1 MPASYIIKPL
11 WDIDW
16 DIADFGFSSAEWHFT
31 ATRCLTTPLVVTSLN
46 GHWIGPSALKATV
59 NRLWLCLVAYI

>member
-16 DIADFGFSSAEWHFT
+16 T
-31 ATRCLTTPLVVTSLN
+31 LLTLASEVLRGTLWPQGVSPPC
-46 GHWIGPSALKATV
+46 GHITVGPSALTTQLGNMTHFV
-59 NRLWLCLVAYI
+59 HLLTRH